1 MAKSD
6 IVTEQEIT
14 SPLVLCFSRFWE
26 DCCDGAPVPD
36 RVHFT
41 PESLLPWI
49 GHVQIVEVIDDGR
62 DFFHRIVGTEIA
74 SAVGRDLSRKY
85 VSKSAYKIGA
95 EAMLAR
101 YRETRERGVP
111 TFRKGSMIWALNN
124 AWVAFESITV
134 PVGCGGRKVDQLITV
149 IDYPSL
155 PSSRD
160 RSISDVAPAH
170 PAPSETGRKMSAPPE

>member
-14 SPLVLCFSRFWE
+14 SPLVLSFSRFWE

-160 RSISDVAPAH
+160 RSISDVAPAQ
-170 PAPSETGRKMSAPPE
+170 PAPPETGRKISASPE